1 MKQANSAR
9 IRVSLPAS
17 LGALALA
24 LTSVTGCSGAPDA
37 SLEGDEAEIAM
48 ESEELR
54 GSSRFRSD
62 VQTAQ
67 SQTGLPFGIDPVTGL
82 IIPPPSDPNV
92 DPNSGI
98 NYNDLSNVAI
108 DVGGQ
113 CPGNSLM
120 TGACPTYGIQ
130 CYVQQANATLY
141 CTCLSNNSQG
151 IQGWECR

>member
-17 LGALALA
+17 IGAALALSFA
-24 LTSVTGCSGAPDA
+24 TACGGAPDA
-37 SLEGDEAEIAM
+37 SLEGDEADIAV
-48 ESEELR
+48 EDEALR
-54 GSSRFRSD
+54 GASRFRNN

-67 SQTGLPFGIDPVTGL
+67 SQSGLPFGIDPVTGL

-98 NYNDLSNVAI
+98 NYNDLSNAAV

-113 CPGNSLM
+113 CPGNSVM